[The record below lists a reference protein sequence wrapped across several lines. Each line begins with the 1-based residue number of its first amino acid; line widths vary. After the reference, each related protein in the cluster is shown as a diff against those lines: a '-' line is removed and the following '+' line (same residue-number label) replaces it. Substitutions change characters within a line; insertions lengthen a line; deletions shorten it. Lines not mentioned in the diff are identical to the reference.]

1 MLPEQTV
8 AHDGTLSRVL
18 RMTKYLIVFSLLLG
32 FNLKAQEE
40 CEPYGKHI
48 FNLIVNNDIELKA
61 EFVDLLAY
69 QSYVDHLPLDAEKK
83 QVMKEHAIDNYIILK
98 KSYLKEAKRILGVY
112 EDLQKKDTELSYQYC
127 SFKANPKYPGI
138 GFIQLFYLAQ
148 VGDDI
153 IDDAIS
159 FECIY
164 TNAGW
169 KIIDGFYQENP

>member
-1 MLPEQTV
+1 M
-8 AHDGTLSRVL
+8 AHDGTFSRVL
-18 RMTKYLIVFSLLLG
+18 RMTRYLLILCLVSGISL
-32 FNLKAQEE
+32 NAQDE
-40 CEPYGKHI
+40 CDPYGKHI
-48 FNLIVNNDIELKA
+48 FNLIINNDIELKA

-112 EDLQKKDTELSYQYC
+112 ENLKKKGTELSYQYC

-153 IDDAIS
+153 VDDSIS

-169 KIIDGFYQENP
+169 KIIDGFYQESP

>member
-1 MLPEQTV
+1 M
-8 AHDGTLSRVL
+8 G
-18 RMTKYLIVFSLLLG
+18 
-32 FNLKAQEE
+32 
-40 CEPYGKHI
+40 
-48 FNLIVNNDIELKA
+48 
-61 EFVDLLAY
+61 LLAMLDGVLA
-69 QSYVDHLPLDAEKK
+69 QLAAAETQQQFDQAVRGAMMPLLTR
-83 QVMKEHAIDNYIILK
+83 IDQFCSFIIEFLGHEV
-98 KSYLKEAKRILGVY
+98 SVAGTLKEAKRILDVY
-112 EDLQKKDTELSYQYC
+112 EDLKKKDTELSYQYC

-169 KIIDGFYQENP
+169 KIIDGFYQESP